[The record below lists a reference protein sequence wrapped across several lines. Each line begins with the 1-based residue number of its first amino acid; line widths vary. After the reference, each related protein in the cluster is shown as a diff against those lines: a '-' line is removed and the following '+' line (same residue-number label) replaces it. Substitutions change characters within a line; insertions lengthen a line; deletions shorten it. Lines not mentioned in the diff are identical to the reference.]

1 MENLYEGCA
10 GKCTRVFHHQMPN
23 IWNNK
28 RQLLLISHPL
38 QPLVPKHL
46 CCQVAAMLHFHVHYE
61 ERTFKSQTCSWWCW
75 KESIFWLVRMEWGW
89 AHPKKWY
96 QMEETK
102 LLRKMKIRHFTLANL
117 GEMEREKATRKKRGK
132 EKNLITNRRQR
143 KEKFGIVKDRLC
155 Q

>member
-1 MENLYEGCA
+1 
-10 GKCTRVFHHQMPN
+10 
-23 IWNNK
+23 
-28 RQLLLISHPL
+28 
-38 QPLVPKHL
+38 
-46 CCQVAAMLHFHVHYE
+46 
-61 ERTFKSQTCSWWCW
+61 
-75 KESIFWLVRMEWGW
+75 
-89 AHPKKWY
+89 
-96 QMEETK
+96 MEETK